1 MKKKKILLAVISL
14 WMLAALTA
22 CGTKKQNAYEQ
33 ACEALEQGDYESA
46 LKGFQEAEIRKVKTA
61 FSQRGMGIAWMKLGD
76 YDQAVSYFE
85 KALEGEEDKKFQKDV
100 LSYKAI
106 AEYESGQM
114 EAALASC
121 EKIKEFGADARCY
134 FMLGKIALQLD
145 QYDVAKSNFDR
156 AVEEDDSYAM
166 FLDIYQVYGE
176 KDMDADGKAYLSQA
190 LAGDS
195 SSGQDHYQRG
205 RIYYFMGD
213 YPNAQTELLKAAEEG
228 EGESRLFLGK
238 IYLEQQDPASARAM
252 YQEYAQQGGAGAKA
266 YNGLALCDMAEE
278 NYDGALEN
286 IAQGLGAAD
295 GEDIQELLYNE
306 VVAYEYKRDFATA
319 RNKITE
325 YLTRYPDD
333 EKAQREAQFLQT
345 R

>member
-1 MKKKKILLAVISL
+1 MKKKRLLLAVISL
-14 WMLAALTA
+14 WMAAALTA

-33 ACEALEQGDYESA
+33 ACEALEQGDYEGA
-46 LKGFQEAEIRKVKTA
+46 LKGFQEAEIRKVKTPL
-61 FSQRGMGIAWMKLGD
+61 SQRGMGIAWMKLGD
-76 YDQAVSYFE
+76 YGQAVSFFE
-85 KALEGEEDKKFQKDV
+85 KALEGRDDKKFQKDV
-100 LSYKAI
+100 LSYKAV

-114 EAALASC
+114 EAALESC
-121 EKIKEFGADARCY
+121 EKVKELGADAGCY
-134 FMLGKIALQLD
+134 FMIGKIALQLD
-145 QYDVAKSNFDR
+145 QYDAAKSNFDR

-166 FLDIYQVYGE
+166 YLDIYQSYEE

-190 LAGDS
+190 LAADP
-195 SSGQDHYQRG
+195 SSGEDHYQRG

-213 YPNAQTELLKAAEEG
+213 YPNAQTELLKAADGG
-228 EGESRLFLGK
+228 EGEARLFLGK

-266 YNGLALCDMAEE
+266 YNGLALCDMAEG
-278 NYDGALEN
+278 NYDAALEN
-286 IAQGLGAAD
+286 IAQGLGNAD

-306 VVAYEYKRDFATA
+306 VVAYEYKRDLATA
-319 RNKITE
+319 KSKITE
-325 YLTRYPDD
+325 YLTRYPED